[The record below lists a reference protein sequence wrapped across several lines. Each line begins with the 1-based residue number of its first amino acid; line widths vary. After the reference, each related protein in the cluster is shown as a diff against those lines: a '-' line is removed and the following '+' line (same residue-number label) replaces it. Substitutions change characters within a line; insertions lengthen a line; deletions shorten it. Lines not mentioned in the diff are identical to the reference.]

1 MIFIHISGNYQ
12 TLLTIMMDNIFPKLH
27 KEGYKFLAISIII
40 TFIVWLFSNF
50 LTIIMLLI
58 TVWVYYFFRDPERVI
73 IYDNS
78 YLVSPAD
85 GLVTDI
91 SEINGPEELGLENN
105 KYTRISI
112 FMNVFNCHVNRTP
125 IEGKVEEIFY
135 KPGKFFNASLDK
147 ASKENERN
155 YYKILSTKN
164 EEIIIVQ
171 IAGLIARR
179 IVCEVSKDQNL
190 KQGDRIGMIRF
201 GSRVDIFFKNKKI
214 LTKSGQNVVAGE
226 SLLAKE

>member
-1 MIFIHISGNYQ
+1 
-12 TLLTIMMDNIFPKLH
+12 MDNIFPKLH

-50 LTIIMLLI
+50 LTFIMLLI
-58 TVWVYYFFRDPERVI
+58 TVWVYYFFRDPDRVAI
-73 IYDNS
+73 NDNS

-155 YYKILSTKN
+155 YYKILSTKG
-164 EEIIIVQ
+164 EEVIIVQ

-179 IVCEVSKDQNL
+179 IICEVSKDQNL

-201 GSRVDIFFKNKKI
+201 GSRVDLFFKNKKI
-214 LTKSGQNVVAGE
+214 LTKIGQNVVAGE

>member
-1 MIFIHISGNYQ
+1 
-12 TLLTIMMDNIFPKLH
+12 MMDNIFPKLH

-50 LTIIMLLI
+50 LTFIMLLI
-58 TVWVYYFFRDPERVI
+58 TVWVYYFFRDPDRVI
-73 IYDNS
+73 INDNS

-125 IEGKVEEIFY
+125 TEGKVEEIFY

-155 YYKILSTKN
+155 YYKILSTKG

-179 IVCEVSKDQNL
+179 IICEVSKDQNL

-214 LTKSGQNVVAGE
+214 LTKPGQNVVAGE

>member
-1 MIFIHISGNYQ
+1 
-12 TLLTIMMDNIFPKLH
+12 MMDNIFPKLH

-50 LTIIMLLI
+50 LTFVMLLI
-58 TVWVYYFFRDPERVI
+58 TVWVYYFFRDPDRVI
-73 IYDNS
+73 INDNS

-155 YYKILSTKN
+155 YYKILSIKG

-179 IVCEVSKDQNL
+179 IICEVSKDQNL

-201 GSRVDIFFKNKKI
+201 GSRVDLFVKNKKI
-214 LTKSGQNVVAGE
+214 LTKIGQNVVAGE

>member
-1 MIFIHISGNYQ
+1 
-12 TLLTIMMDNIFPKLH
+12 MMDNIFPKLH

-50 LTIIMLLI
+50 LTFIMLLI
-58 TVWVYYFFRDPERVI
+58 TVWVYYFFRDPDRVI
-73 IYDNS
+73 INDNS

-155 YYKILSTKN
+155 YYKILSTKG

>member
-1 MIFIHISGNYQ
+1 
-12 TLLTIMMDNIFPKLH
+12 MDNIFPKLH

-50 LTIIMLLI
+50 LTFIMLLI
-58 TVWVYYFFRDPERVI
+58 TVWVYYFFRDPDRVI
-73 IYDNS
+73 INDNS

-155 YYKILSTKN
+155 YYKILSTKG
-164 EEIIIVQ
+164 EEVIIVQ

-179 IVCEVSKDQNL
+179 IICEVSKDQNL

-214 LTKSGQNVVAGE
+214 LTKPGQNVVAGE

>member
-1 MIFIHISGNYQ
+1 
-12 TLLTIMMDNIFPKLH
+12 MMNNIFPKIH
-27 KEGYKFLAISIII
+27 REGYKFLAISILA
-40 TFIVWLFSNF
+40 TFVLWLFSSTLAF
-50 LTIIMLLI
+50 LLI
-58 TVWVYYFFRDPERVI
+58 LITIWIYYFFRDPERVSI
-73 IYDNS
+73 NDNS

-85 GLVTDI
+85 GLVSKITEV
-91 SEINGPEELGLENN
+91 SGPAELGLENEN
-105 KYTRISI
+105 FTRVSI

-155 YYKILSTKN
+155 YYKILSTEG
-164 EEIIIVQ
+164 EEIVIVQ

-201 GSRVDIFFKNKKI
+201 GSRVDLFFKNKKT
-214 LTKSGQNVVAGE
+214 LAKLGQNVVAGK
-226 SLLAKE
+226 SLLAKN